1 MKKRIKVKKLT
12 VFFYTL
18 GCKVNQYESQAMGE
32 ILQNEGFSVV
42 LNPKDADIIVVNSC
56 TVTGES
62 SRKTRQTIRRLK
74 KNNPKAIMMLT
85 GCMVQAFPEAAV
97 EIGEADIVIG
107 NTDYDK
113 VAEVI
118 DEYFENRNR
127 IVAIKE
133 HKTGE
138 KYTELSVSGFSEH
151 TRSYMKKEDGCNRFC
166 SYCIIPYA
174 RGRVRSRSVE
184 DIKKEALRL
193 SQNGFKE
200 IVLVGINLSAFG
212 QDTGAELCDA
222 VEAVA
227 AVDGIERVRLG
238 SLECDMISDNAL
250 DRLANCSKFCP
261 QFHLSLQSGCD
272 KTLKEMNRKYDK
284 EFYRDL
290 VKRIRARFENPSI
303 TTDVMVGFSGETE
316 QDFEESRKFVEE
328 IGFARSHIF
337 IYSVREGTKAAERT
351 DRVDLKVKQERSQR
365 MQATAICS
373 EKAFLHSQVGR
384 ISKVLFEE
392 MVDGAWEGYTEN
404 YTRVRVN
411 SDCSLEGKILPVLI
425 TAAGDGLCDG
435 ELPF

>member
-1 MKKRIKVKKLT
+1 MKAA
-12 VFFYTL
+12 FYTL

-32 ILQNEGFSVV
+32 ILQNRGFSVV
-42 LNPKDADIIVVNSC
+42 LNPKTADIIVVNSC

-74 KNNPKAIMMLT
+74 KNNPKAVIMLT
-85 GCMVQAFPEAAV
+85 GCMVQAFPQAAA
-97 EIGEADIVIG
+97 ELTEADIVIG

-118 DEYFENRNR
+118 DEYFEKHNR
-127 IVAIKE
+127 IVAVKE

-151 TRSYMKKEDGCNRFC
+151 TRSYMKIEDGCNRFC

-184 DIKKEALRL
+184 DIKTEALRL

-212 QDTGAELCDA
+212 QDTGTELCDA

-290 VKRIRARFENPSI
+290 VKRIRSRFENPSI

-316 QDFEESRKFVEE
+316 QDFEESRAFVEE

-373 EKAFLHSQVGR
+373 EKAFLQSQVGR
-384 ISKVLFEE
+384 ILNVLFEE
-392 MVDGAWEGYTEN
+392 MVVGAWEGYTEN

-411 SDCSLEGKILPVLI
+411 SDCSLEWKILPVLI
-425 TAAGDGLCDG
+425 TAVGDGLCDG

>member
-1 MKKRIKVKKLT
+1 MT

-32 ILQNEGFSVV
+32 ILQNDGFSVV
-42 LNPKDADIIVVNSC
+42 SNPKNADIIVVNSC

-74 KNNPKAIMMLT
+74 KNNPKAVVMLT
-85 GCMVQAFPEAAV
+85 GCMVQAFPKAAA
-97 EIGEADIVIG
+97 EIDEADIVIG

-118 DEYFENRNR
+118 DEYLENRHR
-127 IVAIKE
+127 IVAVKE

-151 TRSYMKKEDGCNRFC
+151 TRSYMKIEDGCNRFC

-184 DIKKEALRL
+184 DIKSEALRL
-193 SQNGFKE
+193 AENGFKE

-227 AVDGIERVRLG
+227 AVSGIERVRLG
-238 SLECDMISDNAL
+238 SLECDMISDNVL
-250 DRLANCSKFCP
+250 DRLAKCSKFCP

-284 EFYRDL
+284 DFYRDL
-290 VKRIRARFENPSI
+290 VKRIRLRFENPSI

-316 QDFEESRKFVEE
+316 QDFEESRAFVEE

-365 MQATAICS
+365 MQQAALYC
-373 EKAFLHSQVGR
+373 EKAFLQSQVGR

-392 MVDGAWEGYTEN
+392 MVDGIWEGYTEN
-404 YTRVRVN
+404 YTRVRVR
-411 SDCSLEGKILPVLI
+411 SDCPLEGKILPVLI
-425 TAAGDGLCDG
+425 TAVGDGLCDG
-435 ELPF
+435 ELQI